1 MVQRFCVEAFDNVG
15 DRSPSHTELVG
26 SSAEAERR
34 ATALGY
40 RHPEVRVIDLS
51 DDEPALPRLQVSA
64 ISSFEDRF
72 LRLQ

>member
-1 MVQRFCVEAFDNVG
+1 MVQRLCVEAFENVG

-51 DDEPALPRLQVSA
+51 DDETPARLQVSA
-64 ISSFEDRF
+64 VSSFEDRF

>member
-1 MVQRFCVEAFDNVG
+1 MVQRFCVEAFENVG

-51 DDEPALPRLQVSA
+51 DDEPPARLQVSA
-64 ISSFEDRF
+64 VSSFEDRF